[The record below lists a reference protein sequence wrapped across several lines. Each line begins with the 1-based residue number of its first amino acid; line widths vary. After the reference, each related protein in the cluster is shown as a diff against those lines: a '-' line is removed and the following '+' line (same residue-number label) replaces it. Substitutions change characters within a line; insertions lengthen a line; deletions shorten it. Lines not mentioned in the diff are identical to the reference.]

1 MSKRLT
7 GKIAKALYAVLAMA
21 LTLSLFAGCGSGN
34 SKEGASTVTSTSG
47 DSSNAAA
54 ENSSGLKLEP
64 YEIKA
69 YIPNSPQNDLE
80 LVTAEINKQLQQ
92 KINATIKINMYGFD
106 SYQDKVN
113 LAIASGEPFDVCFT
127 ANWMQYSQNV
137 AKNAFTEITDEMLDR
152 DAPQTKANVGRF
164 LDSCKVDGK
173 LFAIPTE
180 KEFAAYYGLVA
191 KKELVDKY
199 NLDLTKLKT
208 LADIEPMLKT
218 VKEGEPGIYP
228 FYVYKNG
235 TPVGLLLNTF
245 EMVDGSNLP
254 GVLRRNTDFKVYNQY
269 EEPEYKEALKIA
281 RDWFQKGY
289 INKNAATITD
299 TSPDEKGGKFL
310 FELQVLKPG
319 KDNELAQSY
328 GYPLTQTAFPA
339 DVKPYTSCNEVQNS
353 MMAISRTSED
363 KDRALMFIEL
373 LHNDKELMNTFAFGI
388 ENKHYVKKSENV
400 VDFAPG
406 LNATSTG
413 YSMVGMQWT
422 LGNQL
427 IEYTWTNEDP
437 DKAQKLKDF
446 NKDAVESK
454 ISGFSFNSEPVKTE
468 QAAISN
474 VVKQYVQSLE
484 SGSVDIDSVYPKF
497 ISALKAAGVD
507 KLIAEKQKQIDEWA
521 AANGKK

>member
-1 MSKRLT
+1 MSKRFV
-7 GKIAKALYAVLAMA
+7 GKFPGLLCIMLVLI
-21 LTLSLFAGCGSGN
+21 LTLSLFAGCGSGSPDGSN
-34 SKEGASTVTSTSG
+34 ASG
-47 DSSNAAA
+47 SNAATGT
-54 ENSSGLKLEP
+54 SSEQKLSP

-69 YIPNSPQNDLE
+69 YIPNPPQKDLE
-80 LVTAEINKQLQQ
+80 LVTAELNKQLQQ
-92 KINATIKINMYGFD
+92 KINATIKVNMYGFD

-137 AKNAFTEITDEMLDR
+137 AKNAFTEITDEMLDKY
-152 DAPQTKANVGRF
+152 APQTKANTGRF
-164 LDSCKVDGK
+164 LDFCKVGDK
-173 LFAIPTE
+173 MYAIPTE

-199 NLDLTKLKT
+199 NLDLTKIKT
-208 LADIEPMLKT
+208 MADIEPMLKT
-218 VKEGEPGIYP
+218 VKDGEPDIYP

-235 TPVGLLLNTF
+235 TPVGLLLNMF
-245 EMVDGSNLP
+245 EMIDGSNLP
-254 GVLRRNTDFKVYNQY
+254 GVLRRNTDYKVYNQY
-269 EEPEYKEALKIA
+269 EEPEYKEALKVA

-328 GYPLTQTAFPA
+328 GYPLTQTAFPS

-363 KDRALMFIEL
+363 KERALMFIDL
-373 LHNDKELMNTFAFGI
+373 LHNDSQLINTFAFGI
-388 ENKHYVKKSENV
+388 ENKHYVKKSDNV
-400 VDFAPG
+400 IDFADG

-413 YSMVGMQWT
+413 YSMIGMQWT

-437 DKAQKLKDF
+437 DKAQKLKEF
-446 NKDAVESK
+446 NNDAIESK

-484 SGSVDIDSVYPKF
+484 SGSVDVDSVYPKF